1 MLGVTVPEKIRSNIY
16 RGHYPKAVR
25 TIKDEQIIAMLQ
37 RRDEAA
43 LHAMRRKYGR
53 NAERTAKKILGNIQ
67 DAEEVLNDALLRI
80 WNAIPPEHP
89 ENLGAYFTSAVQR
102 LALNRLEKRN
112 TAKRGGGLTEMPQE
126 AAEQIAAP
134 GQIEQI
140 VEQSMMRDA
149 LQAFLDTLSPDAR
162 TVFVLRYTAEMTV
175 PEIAK
180 RCGFT
185 ESKVAVSLMRTRAKL
200 KQYLKKEGWL

>member
-1 MLGVTVPEKIRSNIY
+1 M
-16 RGHYPKAVR
+16 R
-25 TIKDEQIIAMLQ
+25 TIKDEQIIAMLM

-43 LHAMRRKYGR
+43 LRALRRKYGR
-53 NAERTAKKILGNIQ
+53 NAEKAAKQILGSTQ

-89 ENLGAYFTSAVQR
+89 DDLAAYFTSAVRR

-112 TAKRGGGLTEMPQE
+112 TAKRGGGVPTLGQD
-126 AAEQIAAP
+126 AAEQLAAP
-134 GQIEQI
+134 GQIEHI

-149 LQAFLDTLSPDAR
+149 LQRFLDTLSPDAR